1 MNQAR
6 KRRQERRKIR
16 HQRNKDKDREMKK
29 EAWSKG
35 KLIKPDLNT
44 YFWEESYLRDLEKRL
59 YEIMKGMKDKDNSY
73 ILQKF
78 RLYKDKVKT
87 YILKYNP
94 SYIKTEEYKYL
105 KKLLE
110 IYWDEPE
117 NLKNYL

>member
-16 HQRNKDKDREMKK
+16 HQRNKDKDQRIKK

-59 YEIMKGMKDKDNSY
+59 YEIMKGMKDKDSSY

-94 SYIKTEEYKYL
+94 SYTKTEEYKYL

>member
-6 KRRQERRKIR
+6 KRRQDRRKIR
-16 HQRNKDKDREMKK
+16 HQRNKEKDVEQKK
-29 EAWSKG
+29 EAWENG
-35 KLIKPDLNT
+35 RLIKPDLNS
-44 YFWEESYLRDLEKRL
+44 YFWDEDYLHDFERRIVGIMESMKEK
-59 YEIMKGMKDKDNSY
+59 KDSY

-78 RLYKDKVKT
+78 RLYKDKIKV

-94 SYIKTEEYKYL
+94 KYTKTKGYYYL

-110 IYWDEPE
+110 TYWDEPD